1 MGSKRIGLART
12 QALLENLK
20 RELSLNASMLKGI
33 KRETI
38 ACTAASATTLTA
50 EQSGAL
56 VVLSGGSAATVT
68 LPAVADGLHFEF
80 FARTAQAHV
89 ILAQSAVIQGATY
102 DNRNTATDGPIDRQ
116 AVNDGMRLTLANAAV
131 GDRLVLTC
139 DGTNWYLHAFC
150 NDTPTVAGS

>member
-38 ACTAASATTLTA
+38 AATNSAATTLTA

-56 VVLSGGSAATVT
+56 VVLSGGGAATVT

-80 FARTAQAHV
+80 FARSAQAH
-89 ILAQSAVIQGATY
+89 IIQAQTAVIQGAFY
-102 DNRNTATDGPIDRQ
+102 DNANDSTDGPIDRT
-116 AVNDGMRLTLANAAV
+116 AVNDGLRLTLANAAV

-139 DGTNWYLHAFC
+139 DGTNWYLHGML
-150 NDTPTVAGS
+150 NDTATVAGS